1 MAPSV
6 INGRENLMRVFVT
19 GASGWIGSALVPE
32 LRGAGHQVVG
42 LARSDASAAAVE
54 KLGADVLRGDMDDLE
69 TLEAGVANADGV
81 VHLAFGHDFDRMEAA
96 IRTDAAAVAAMGAAL
111 GGSGKPFVVAS
122 GTPLTAGRV
131 ATEQDDLVGMGP
143 IAGRADIARAVLKT
157 AESGVRASLVRL
169 PRSVHGEGD
178 AHGLIAR
185 LVIAGREKGIA
196 AYVGDGTAR
205 WPAVHVLDAAHLF
218 RLALEH
224 APAGSVLH
232 AVGDEGVAIRDV
244 AEVAGRRLGLPVTSV
259 EADELGF
266 LGALLAIDQP
276 ASAALTREL
285 LGWQPTH
292 PGLLDDLEKGYYG

>member
-1 MAPSV
+1 
-6 INGRENLMRVFVT
+6 MRVFVT
-19 GASGWIGSALVPE
+19 GANGWIGSALVPE
-32 LRGAGHQVVG
+32 LLDAGHQVVG
-42 LARSDASAAAVE
+42 LARSDAAAKAVAE
-54 KLGADVLRGDMDDLE
+54 MGADVLRGDLADLE
-69 TLEAGVANADGV
+69 TLAQGAANADGV
-81 VHLAFGHDFDRMEAA
+81 VHLAFGHDFSRMEAA
-96 IRTDAAAVAAMGAAL
+96 IRTDAAAVDAMTAVL
-111 GGSGKPFVVAS
+111 EGKPFVAAS
-122 GTPLTAGRV
+122 GTPFVPGRT
-131 ATEQDDLVGMGP
+131 ATEQDDPDGVGLV
-143 IAGRADIARAVLKT
+143 AGRTDIARAVLKF
-157 AESGVRASLVRL
+157 AERGVRASLVRL

-185 LVIAGREKGIA
+185 LVDAGRQKGVA

-218 RLALEH
+218 RLALER

-276 ASAALTREL
+276 ASAETTREL
-285 LGWQPTH
+285 LGWEPAH